1 MLRGPRLQRFRA
13 ALLQWYGPRAR
24 PLRIRKTRDPWAILV
39 SEVMAQ
45 QTQITRVDEAWIGFM
60 EHYPTPASLAEAS
73 TAEVLR
79 AWAGLGYNRR
89 ALNLQRAAVAV
100 EARRGGSVPQSIEEL
115 EALPGVGP
123 YTARAVAAIAFGR
136 PVAAIDT
143 NVRRVI
149 TRVAGEDLRPGPL
162 QTAADALVEPG
173 DPATWTHASMELG
186 ATVCVARSPRCDSCP
201 VAAWCAS
208 AGRIETPKR
217 RVSSPEPAFEL
228 TTRWLRGRIIERLR
242 ALDEGEWEALPPSIG
257 EHDAEAIESAV
268 EALQGEGMLQR
279 RPDGAVRLPSA

>member
-89 ALNLQRAAVAV
+89 ALNLQRAAAAV
-100 EARRGGSVPQSIEEL
+100 EARHGGSVPESIEEL

-186 ATVCVARSPRCDSCP
+186 ATVCTSRAPRCDVCP
-201 VAAWCAS
+201 VASWCAS
-208 AGRIETPKR
+208 AGSVATPARRR
-217 RVSSPEPAFEL
+217 RVAAPAFET

-242 ALDEGEWEALPPSIG
+242 ELDDGAWEMLPTSIG
-257 EHDAEAIESAV
+257 GHDAGDIEAAV
-268 EALQGEGMLQR
+268 EALQSEGLLER
-279 RPDGAVRLPSA
+279 GPDGAVRLPS